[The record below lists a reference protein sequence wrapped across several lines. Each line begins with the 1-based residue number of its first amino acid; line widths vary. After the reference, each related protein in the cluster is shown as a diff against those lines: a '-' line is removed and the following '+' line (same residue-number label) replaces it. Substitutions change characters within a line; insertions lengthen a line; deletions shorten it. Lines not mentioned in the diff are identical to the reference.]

1 MSTREGRTL
10 TYIAHALVIIVPF
23 VALAA
28 VGIALV
34 WRHRTVAMALIALG
48 FCSVALSHIASTLVG
63 FHAFSGQ
70 GNFADVA
77 NRVGWMLPATHWGIV
92 AGIWV
97 GSLSLLWHTSLQAPE
112 HNQLGR

>member
-1 MSTREGRTL
+1 MA
-10 TYIAHALVIIVPF
+10 YMVHALVIIVPF

-34 WRHRTVAMALIALG
+34 RQHRTIATALIALG

-63 FHAFSGQ
+63 FYAFSGH

-77 NRVGWMLPATHWGIV
+77 NRVGWTLPVTHWGTV
-92 AGIWV
+92 VGIWV
-97 GSLSLLWHTSLQAPE
+97 GSLSLLWHTLLQAPG